1 MGTVFSVAWSMMLTA
16 GGAAVAAGASAG
28 AAGLG
33 QFYFAGHVLLGL
45 GLGYFTVILLR
56 LAVRRV
62 LNNIRSRSV
71 PAQAPD
77 VPLAAGA
84 PDVPLAT
91 VSVLPVRPAAAPV
104 LRGRHAA

>member
-1 MGTVFSVAWSMMLTA
+1 MGTVFGVAWSMMLTA

-45 GLGYFTVILLR
+45 GLGYFAVILLR
-56 LAVRRV
+56 VAVRRV
-62 LNNIRSRSV
+62 LKSIRSRSV
-71 PAQAPD
+71 TTE
-77 VPLAAGA
+77 A

-91 VSVLPVRPAAAPV
+91 GTPDVALATVSVLPARPAAVPV